1 MAMSGVQMIA
11 YHLSDEQQIQVTIF
25 GLMRALDYKEQWQGK
40 WEKRNYQTDK
50 QQINF
55 PQLVDQQADALGA
68 ELAVARYFNQP
79 FDFGNNNFKN
89 KADVGHNFEV
99 KHTKWKDGSLILR
112 DHDRKEDIAILVT
125 GSMPKYYLCG
135 WIPIAVARRP
145 SQKRNDG
152 AWWIGQQDLHPMGN
166 LVRSMY
172 ANQL

>member
-1 MAMSGVQMIA
+1 MIRVD
-11 YHLSDEQQIQVTIF
+11 LDDETQIAVTIF
-25 GLMRALDYKEQWQGK
+25 GLIRAINYTEQWQGK
-40 WEKRNYQTDK
+40 WAKPNYQTAK

-55 PQLVDQQADALGA
+55 PQLVDQQSDALGA
-68 ELAVARYFNQP
+68 EVAVAKYFKQP
-79 FDFGNNNFKN
+79 IDLSNLNYKT
-89 KADVGHNFEV
+89 KADVGHNIEV

-125 GSMPKYYLCG
+125 GSMPRYYLCG

>member
-1 MAMSGVQMIA
+1 MIRVD
-11 YHLSDEQQIQVTIF
+11 LDDETQISVTIF
-25 GLMRALDYKEQWQGK
+25 GLIRAINYTEQWQGK
-40 WEKRNYQTDK
+40 WAKPNYQTAK

-55 PQLVDQQADALGA
+55 PQLVDQQSDALGA
-68 ELAVARYFNQP
+68 EVAVAKYFKQP
-79 FDFGNNNFKN
+79 IDLANLNYKE
-89 KADVGHNFEV
+89 KADVGHNIEV

-125 GSMPKYYLCG
+125 GSMPRYFLCG

>member
-1 MAMSGVQMIA
+1 MIRVD
-11 YHLSDEQQIQVTIF
+11 LDDETQIAVTIF
-25 GLMRALDYKEQWQGK
+25 GLIRAINYTEQWQGK
-40 WEKRNYQTDK
+40 LAKPNYQTAK

-55 PQLVDQQADALGA
+55 PQLVDQQSDALGA
-68 ELAVARYFNQP
+68 EVAVAKYFKQP
-79 FDFGNNNFKN
+79 IDLANLNYKT
-89 KADVGHNFEV
+89 KADVGHNIEV

-125 GSMPKYYLCG
+125 GSMPRYFLCG